1 LARGTVARYSVG
13 PAISIMIPALSN
25 YLIKEHVGVF
35 KMTGT
40 YDIFDPAT
48 GQQIAV
54 AQEKKG
60 FLNILGGFLI
70 NKRMLPTR
78 VDVHEGTDTTG
89 PIAFS
94 ITRGFSF
101 LRPTVHIV
109 GGDGSI
115 IGSLKSRLLTIGGK
129 FAVFDASGTE
139 LAQVKGNWLSWD
151 FKFIAQNGTEVGVIS
166 RKWGGIGREF
176 FTSAD
181 NYVVALYEPNPA
193 AAVLLLAAG
202 LAVDTVYKEDKGGG
216 GLTFGE

>member
-1 LARGTVARYSVG
+1 
-13 PAISIMIPALSN
+13 MIPALTS

-40 YDIFDPAT
+40 YDIFNPSN
-48 GQQIAV
+48 GEQLAV

-60 FLNILGGFLI
+60 FLNILFGLFI

-78 VDVHEGTDTTG
+78 IDVHEGNDVNG

-101 LRPTVHIV
+101 LRPTVQIL
-109 GGDGSI
+109 GGDGSLL
-115 IGSLKSRLLTIGGK
+115 GSLKTRLLTIGGK

-139 LAQVKGNWLSWD
+139 IAKVKGNWLSWN
-151 FKFIAQNGTEVGVIS
+151 FKFLAANDVE
-166 RKWGGIGREF
+166 IGEITRQWSGLGKEL

-181 NYVVALYEPNPA
+181 NYIVSLKEANPA
-193 AAVLLLAAG
+193 AAILLLAAG
-202 LAVDTVYKEDKGGG
+202 LAVDTVYKEDSGGG
-216 GLTFGE
+216 GLSIGE